1 MVFQG
6 LVAKGGCVVLLKMIM
21 ECNVIVTYVHGADS
35 SFSIFVTPQAQT
47 YFVLLIVLKWKNT
60 DIFSYSKIIYLK
72 EVYIN
77 RELI

>member
-6 LVAKGGCVVLLKMIM
+6 LVAKGGCVALLKMIM

-47 YFVLLIVLKWKNT
+47 YFVLLIVLK
-60 DIFSYSKIIYLK
+60 
-72 EVYIN
+72 
-77 RELI
+77 